1 MAEFVRRSLQVLAR
15 ARRSTILAS
24 HEGPGAGIVFQR
36 QAWLLGCS
44 NDPSTK
50 AHAANVTGKW
60 YGKKVSAVADCSG
73 DEAEYLEL
81 TQAASGVVFGVNREG
96 SITFFRIPR
105 EQR

>member
-1 MAEFVRRSLQVLAR
+1 M
-15 ARRSTILAS
+15 
-24 HEGPGAGIVFQR
+24 
-36 QAWLLGCS
+36 
-44 NDPSTK
+44 
-50 AHAANVTGKW
+50 
-60 YGKKVSAVADCSG
+60 SAVADCSG